1 MVQWGQVLT
10 TGHTIDQKSMAY
22 KNRSA
27 LLLTELFSVVL
38 KKTGVIPEAR
48 KEFMVR
54 TNNSKKEPFF
64 FFSGDLF
71 SPFEMISPT

>member
-64 FFSGDLF
+64 FFLVIF
-71 SPFEMISPT
+71 YLLLK